1 MIPIRRAN
9 SIKGVRIAFLTGVL
23 MAASAFAQMGPTMV
37 DVAPVRTGR
46 IELSRPL
53 VASVE
58 ATVRTT
64 LAAEEAGLVSER
76 LFDDGQK
83 VAKGAILVRTNIDLL
98 KVQLTAVEAV
108 FKAMHSQIE
117 QAKAERDRAKIELDR
132 MRPVIEQKAAPQM
145 MMDNAQ
151 RDMRVTEAVVAN
163 REAMLAEKAA
173 DYERLKLMI
182 QKSEVRSP
190 FDAVVAARHVEV
202 GEWIKQGDP
211 VAELV
216 QMDPVF
222 VRANV
227 PEALVARIRTGDTVQ
242 ITFDALPGKTT
253 EGKIDQILPEADSAS
268 RTFGVKILVSNPDL
282 LIRPGFFARATFFAS
297 TDEGVKLVPRDA
309 VVNAGDKASV
319 VAVRE
324 GKAVVVPVEVVAA
337 AGEVASVRGEL
348 TDGEQVITKGNEG
361 LRGGEQLMIRG
372 APPAGRPQGQ

>member
-1 MIPIRRAN
+1 M
-9 SIKGVRIAFLTGVL
+9 RIAFLTGVL
-23 MAASAFAQMGPTMV
+23 MTASGFAQMGPTIV

-46 IELSRPL
+46 IELTRPL

-83 VAKGAILVRTNIDLL
+83 VAKGATLVRTNTDLL
-98 KVQLTAVEAV
+98 KVQLVAVEAV
-108 FKAMHSQIE
+108 FKAMQSQIE
-117 QAKAERDRAKIELDR
+117 QAKAERDRAKIEIER

-145 MMDNAQ
+145 KMDDAE

-163 REAMLAEKAA
+163 REAMLSEKMA

-202 GEWIKQGDP
+202 GEWIKQGDA

-227 PEALVARIRTGDTVQ
+227 PETLVARIRPGDTVQ

-253 EGKIDQILPEADSAS
+253 EGKIDQILPEADAAS

-297 TDEGVKLVPRDA
+297 ADEGVKLVPRDA
-309 VVNAGDKASV
+309 LVNTGDKAAV
-319 VAVRE
+319 VAVRD
-324 GKAVVVPVEVVAA
+324 GKAAVVPVVVVAA
-337 AGEVASVRGEL
+337 SGDVASVRGEL
-348 TDGEQVITKGNEG
+348 VDGDQVVTKGNEG
-361 LRGGEQLMIRG
+361 LRDGEPLMVRG
-372 APPAGRPQGQ
+372 QPPSTQKQGH